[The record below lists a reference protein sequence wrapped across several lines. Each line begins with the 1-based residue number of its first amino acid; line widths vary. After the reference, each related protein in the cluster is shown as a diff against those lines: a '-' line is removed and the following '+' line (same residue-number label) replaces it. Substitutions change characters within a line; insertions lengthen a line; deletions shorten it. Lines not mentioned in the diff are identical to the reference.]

1 MATYKVTYERDEGGW
16 WIAEL
21 HGVRGV
27 NSDGRTIASARRR
40 VREALALAIG
50 DEAAALARLVDDVRL
65 PIAVKKAVKGAVAAR
80 ARADE
85 LYAEAQEATVV
96 LAKELTRQ
104 YGLSVRDAAEL
115 LGVSHQRI
123 QQLKRVAP
131 GVGSRG

>member
-1 MATYKVTYERDEGGW
+1 MPTYKVTYERDEGGW

-21 HGVRGV
+21 HGVPGV

-50 DEAAALARLVDDVRL
+50 EAAAARARFVDDVRL
-65 PIAVKKAVKGAVAAR
+65 PAAVTKAVKSAAATR
-80 ARADE
+80 ARAEE
-85 LYAEAQEATVV
+85 LQAEAQQVTAS

-123 QQLKRVAP
+123 QQLK
-131 GVGSRG
+131 

>member
-21 HGVRGV
+21 HGVPGV

-50 DEAAALARLVDDVRL
+50 GAAAARARFVDDVTL
-65 PIAVKKAVKGAVAAR
+65 PAALKKAVKGAAATR
-80 ARADE
+80 ARAEE
-85 LYAEAQEATVV
+85 LHAEAQQVTAS

-123 QQLKRVAP
+123 QQLK
-131 GVGSRG
+131 